1 MSRNK
6 RLNGKKNFAVGAF
19 FGGIVGGLTA
29 LLLAPKSGEKMR
41 KDLTKK
47 YYDVSEKTQD
57 MFDDVCEQTSE
68 LVEKAK
74 DIALTAKEAAAKI
87 YRRD

>member
-1 MSRNK
+1 MRQRQCNK
-6 RLNGKKNFAVGAF
+6 NSFAVGAI
-19 FGGIVGGLTA
+19 FGSIVGGLTA
-29 LLLAPKSGEKMR
+29 LLLAPKSGVKMR

-57 MFDDVCEQTSE
+57 LFEDVCDQAAD
-68 LVEKAK
+68 LADKAK
-74 DIALTAKEAAAKI
+74 DIAYTAKSAATKI

>member
-1 MSRNK
+1 MRHRKSTK
-6 RLNGKKNFAVGAF
+6 SSFAVGAI
-19 FGGIVGGLTA
+19 FGGIVGGLSA
-29 LLLAPKSGEKMR
+29 LLFAPKSGIKMR

-57 MFDDVCEQTSE
+57 LFEEVCDQATD
-68 LVEKAK
+68 LADKAK
-74 DIALTAKEAAAKI
+74 DIAYTAKSAATKI